1 MEDLTTSSI
10 LPVFH
15 IKDNLNNEKKTT
27 TIKKINL
34 LLTLKQL
41 VMSTK
46 TIAGVEINVNEEGYM
61 TEISQWSKE
70 IGAEI
75 AKEEGIDLTDKHYE
89 LIEFIR
95 NKVSGGEGLTI
106 RGIGKSGIVNAKEF
120 YQLFPGA
127 PLKKATKISGVP
139 KPTSCI

>member
-1 MEDLTTSSI
+1 
-10 LPVFH
+10 
-15 IKDNLNNEKKTT
+15 
-27 TIKKINL
+27 
-34 LLTLKQL
+34 
-41 VMSTK
+41 MSTK

-61 TEISQWSKE
+61 TEISEWSKE

-75 AKEEGIDLTDKHYE
+75 AKEEGIELTDKHYE
-89 LIEFIR
+89 LIDFIR
-95 NKVSGGEGLTI
+95 NKVTAGEGLTI
-106 RGIGKSGIVNAKEF
+106 RGIGKSGVVNAKEF